1 MLKFC
6 KLLIALL
13 VACMLTTACSKP
25 QVEKKAAIAVVDI
38 EQAIKVHALY
48 PEYKKSEQ
56 LIETL
61 EQTRSKQQEIAKKQM
76 SGLDAII
83 SKGVENRDN
92 FNQAMMVAKMT
103 EMEALAK
110 IELMEIQEKV
120 KKELQPDFEKREQGI
135 REYYKV
141 PIFNLRAKLSI
152 VKLKPEE
159 RDKLLEELNVLE
171 TEQLQRLN
179 EVEREKMTIVRA
191 RTQNQEMAIIKR
203 LSETA
208 SGTYQK
214 MINGS
219 NTQAAD
225 MDDKM
230 GKLAEEWQK
239 TLFNLQQ
246 EIDNQKNKQ
255 DLIYQKMYQDL
266 EAAAGKI
273 AQAKGYE
280 IVMRDVK
287 VNINAIDI
295 TQEIKEE
302 LVKYSSK

>member
-1 MLKFC
+1 
-6 KLLIALL
+6 
-13 VACMLTTACSKP
+13 MLTTACSKP

>member
-110 IELMEIQEKV
+110 IELKEIQEKV